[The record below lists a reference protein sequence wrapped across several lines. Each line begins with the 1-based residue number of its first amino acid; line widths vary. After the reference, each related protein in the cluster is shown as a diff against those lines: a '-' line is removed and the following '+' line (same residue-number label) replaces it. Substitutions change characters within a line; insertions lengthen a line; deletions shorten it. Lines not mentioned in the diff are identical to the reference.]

1 MDALINN
8 NAILTYA
15 WGPAFQGQGQ
25 LLAWSYDEAHQ
36 KIQFHYAKSDHI
48 LRDSTNQ
55 IRMGMKQACSW
66 KLKDKC
72 PDLAHWSP
80 KKTYGPGG
88 NTPIVSFADY
98 GNFELNKVNGRWR
111 FTKPGN
117 PACYLDH
124 VYACS
129 KTDAA
134 TVMAGSC

>member
-55 IRMGMKQACSW
+55 IGMGMKQACSW
-66 KLKDKC
+66 KLKEKC

-80 KKTYGPGG
+80 KKDVWPWWKH
-88 NTPIVSFADY
+88 SD
-98 GNFELNKVNGRWR
+98 R
-111 FTKPGN
+111 FLRRLWQLRAQQG
-117 PACYLDH
+117 
-124 VYACS
+124 
-129 KTDAA
+129 
-134 TVMAGSC
+134 